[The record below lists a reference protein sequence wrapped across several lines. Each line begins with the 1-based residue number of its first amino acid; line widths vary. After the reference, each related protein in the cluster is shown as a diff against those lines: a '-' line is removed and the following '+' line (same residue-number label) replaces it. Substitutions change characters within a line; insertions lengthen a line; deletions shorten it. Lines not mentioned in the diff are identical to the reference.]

1 MGIYILKPYKKVQS
15 RQYGPGMLYLS
26 SHGLW
31 LITIAKCGILCIRD
45 VYTLETFARC
55 RSHSHQGHGI
65 QSMRISM
72 DGQNILVN
80 GRDDGTLVY
89 LKWKYVQYSVSNPM

>member
-1 MGIYILKPYKKVQS
+1 MTPLEKPCGRIAFVIFLVYF
-15 RQYGPGMLYLS
+15 L
-26 SHGLW
+26 
-31 LITIAKCGILCIRD
+31 TIE
-45 VYTLETFARC
+45 ETFAWC